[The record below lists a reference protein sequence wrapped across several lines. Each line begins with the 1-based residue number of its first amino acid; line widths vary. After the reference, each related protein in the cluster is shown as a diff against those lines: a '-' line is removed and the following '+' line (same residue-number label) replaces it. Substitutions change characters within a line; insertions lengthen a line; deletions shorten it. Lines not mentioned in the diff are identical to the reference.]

1 MTQTKIVHAALLA
14 ALTLSA
20 ACVPPKIMVGEQFM
34 PNTSKIVRTSV
45 KPTQQIGDKDSKV
58 TLSSL
63 YLQVCD
69 TEGGA
74 ATNCNTTLVLENII
88 DYQPTYSGVK

>member
-1 MTQTKIVHAALLA
+1 MTKTKIVRAALLA

-20 ACVPPKIMVGEQFM
+20 ACVPPKVMIGEQFM
-34 PNTSKIVRTSV
+34 PNTNKVVRTSV
-45 KPTQQIGDKDSKV
+45 KPTQEMGSKDNKV
-58 TLSSL
+58 TLSSM

-74 ATNCNTTLVLENII
+74 ATNCNTTLVLENIV